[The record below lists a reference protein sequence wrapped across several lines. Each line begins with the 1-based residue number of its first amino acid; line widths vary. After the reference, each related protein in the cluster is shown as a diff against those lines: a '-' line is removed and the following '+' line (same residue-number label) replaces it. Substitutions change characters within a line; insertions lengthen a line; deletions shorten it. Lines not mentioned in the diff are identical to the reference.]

1 MAIDKVLRKVLDW
14 VNSIASGGNCV
25 KSYAMDI
32 WKMNEQI
39 KQLAEQALQ
48 LVADEHTDGDE
59 SRLNTDSYHVKD
71 LIQEKFA
78 ELIVRECCLALWT
91 EECHTSDLAFDE
103 VKRNATRIKEHFG
116 IDPNEIT
123 EDMLSRSIKWMEQ
136 QLEDKKHFGVEE

>member
-1 MAIDKVLRKVLDW
+1 
-14 VNSIASGGNCV
+14 
-25 KSYAMDI
+25 
-32 WKMNEQI
+32 MNERI
-39 KQLAEQALQ
+39 EQLAEQALNEYS
-48 LVADEHTDGDE
+48 AT
-59 SRLNTDSYHVKD
+59 YHNEAKIPEAY
-71 LIQEKFA
+71 LKKFA

-123 EDMLSRSIKWMEQ
+123 EDMLARSIKWMEQ